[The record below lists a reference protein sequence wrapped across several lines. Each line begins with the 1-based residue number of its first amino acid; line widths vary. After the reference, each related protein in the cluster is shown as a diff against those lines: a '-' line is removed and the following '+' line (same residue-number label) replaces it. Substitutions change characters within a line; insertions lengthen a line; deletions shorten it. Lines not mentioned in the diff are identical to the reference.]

1 MDKKILLEFVKS
13 FWVVTS
19 VILVSFVL
27 IFVFLFMV
35 ANTKAEFL
43 QKNNEYNVLAGKR
56 ANTLQV
62 NRDRDGL
69 EVLSQKLE
77 SSFVGK
83 DRFVEFIDFVES
95 SARNTG
101 NLVNLS
107 NISEGNNVQNLKIN
121 LEGSY
126 SATVNFLAQ
135 IENSPY
141 LVRSTNIIISKSSD
155 SERVRTA
162 LDIQIQLP

>member
-35 ANTKAEFL
+35 VNTKTEFL

-69 EVLSQKLE
+69 EILSQKLE

-155 SERVRTA
+155 SERVRTV

>member
-1 MDKKILLEFVKS
+1 MDKKTLLEFVKS
-13 FWVVTS
+13 FWMITG
-19 VILVSFVL
+19 VILFSFALVF
-27 IFVFLFMV
+27 IFWFMV
-35 ANTKAEFL
+35 VNTKAEFL
-43 QKNNEYNVLAGKR
+43 QKNDEYNVLAGKR

-62 NRDRDGL
+62 NRDREGL
-69 EVLSQKLE
+69 EILSQRLE
-77 SSFVGK
+77 NSFVSK

-101 NLVNLS
+101 NLVSLS